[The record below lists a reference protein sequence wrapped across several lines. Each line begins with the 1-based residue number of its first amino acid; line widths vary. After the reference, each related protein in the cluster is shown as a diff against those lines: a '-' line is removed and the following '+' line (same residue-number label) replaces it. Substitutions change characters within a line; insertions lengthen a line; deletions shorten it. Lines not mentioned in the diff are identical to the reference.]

1 MISQK
6 IPSFIDCAQSRSF
19 RTLSAFPNTKHIR
32 LKEAGPLMDPGL
44 PASGLQSGSI
54 RISLSLHA
62 HVALCGCLHY
72 CACACKPAPRSMQ
85 HPRFLFT
92 SGVIRIPLSLHAHV
106 ALSRYVDVCITAL
119 VRASPHRA
127 VCNIH
132 APLVGTRQFC
142 SAFINAGISC
152 FFLETTFGRYATS
165 FSSISVL

>member
-1 MISQK
+1 
-6 IPSFIDCAQSRSF
+6 
-19 RTLSAFPNTKHIR
+19 
-32 LKEAGPLMDPGL
+32 MDSGL
-44 PASGLQSGSI
+44 PCVT

-62 HVALCGCLHY
+62 HVAL
-72 CACACKPAPRSMQ
+72 
-85 HPRFLFT
+85 
-92 SGVIRIPLSLHAHV
+92 
-106 ALSRYVDVCITAL
+106 SRYADVCITAL

-152 FFLETTFGRYATS
+152 FFLETTFGRYAMS